1 MIGYGKIKM
10 EIVLDQPLR
19 VIQCGTGVAGRQAIT
34 AYLDRPSFKLVGL
47 LVHSA
52 ANEARDA
59 AAFINRPDCGIRGSR
74 DVAALAEIDA
84 DVVAYMMLVPNLD
97 DICTFLAAGK
107 SLVTTSGFMFPGWN
121 NTPAEQRLRAA
132 CDAGRSSFYVTGI
145 NPGFVDEVLP
155 TTLSMLSRE
164 WRKIHITEYA
174 DCSKYPHKGI
184 IEIMGFGFTQEEIDA
199 GKVADMQTMVDFFQ
213 ASVASLAHGLGVTL
227 DEVRQTREFVLT
239 EKPVTLPFGE
249 VAPGTVAGQR
259 WRWAG
264 IKDGV
269 ELVVQETYWIIAFDL
284 GAGWPKTGEMT
295 GDTRWEVVIEGIP
308 SMRVVFEPRES
319 FAEGAVVTG
328 ENNPSAAAT
337 GMALVNSLRAVADAK
352 PGLLTAIDL
361 PQPRFRP

>member
-1 MIGYGKIKM
+1 M
-10 EIVLDQPLR
+10 EKPLR

-34 AYLDRPSFKLVGL
+34 AYLDRPSFELTGL
-47 LVHSA
+47 LVHSPS
-52 ANEARDA
+52 NEGRDA
-59 AAFINRPDCGIRGSR
+59 AAFINRPDCGIRGTS
-74 DVAALAEIDA
+74 DVAALAAMDA
-84 DVVAYMMLVPNLD
+84 DVVAYMMLIPNLD
-97 DICTFLAAGK
+97 DICTFLASGK

-121 NTPAEQRLRAA
+121 NTPAERRLREA
-132 CDAGRSSFYVTGI
+132 CAVGNSSFYVTGI

-213 ASVASLAHGLGVTL
+213 ASVASLAHGLGVEL
-227 DEVRQTREFVLT
+227 DEVRQSREFVLT
-239 EKPVTLPFGE
+239 QKPVTLPFGD
-249 VAPGTVAGQR
+249 VAAGTVAGQR

-264 IKDGV
+264 VKDGV
-269 ELVVQETYWIIAFDL
+269 EVVVQETYWIIAFDL
-284 GAGWPKTGEMT
+284 GAGWPKTGEMS

-319 FAEGAVVTG
+319 FAENAVETG
-328 ENNPSAAAT
+328 ENNPSAAGT
-337 GMALVNSLRAVADAK
+337 GMALVNSLKAVADAK

-361 PQPRFRP
+361 PQPRYRP